1 MAVDLKALKN
11 HPGRNPNFE
20 AEMQSRID
28 AQTHNRSVKA
38 HNLLAR
44 SLKLPMMAFV
54 AVPKQPNKYV
64 PHQGAKEQ
72 SRGGVL

>member
-44 SLKLPMMAFV
+44 
-54 AVPKQPNKYV
+54 
-64 PHQGAKEQ
+64 
-72 SRGGVL
+72 

>member
-20 AEMQSRID
+20 AEMRNRTE
-28 AQTHNRSVKA
+28 AQAHNRSVKA
-38 HNLLAR
+38 HTLT
-44 SLKLPMMAFV
+44 AFV

-72 SRGGVL
+72 SRG

>member
-20 AEMQSRID
+20 AEMRNRTE
-28 AQTHNRSVKA
+28 AQAHNRAVKA

-44 SLKLPMMAFV
+44 GLKMPLLAFV
-54 AVPKQPNKYV
+54 DVPKQPNKYV

-72 SRGGVL
+72 SRG